1 MRSIALFLELTILLP
16 IVLVRPFVGVILWA
30 WVSFMNPHRL
40 VYDGFAVDV
49 PWAMLIFIAT
59 IIGCLL
65 AREPK
70 QLPVNAFTGLVTLF
84 LAMITLTTAFALA
97 PWDNVLGKYE
107 LVFKVFLFLLVTSA
121 LLTSKERIHALIW
134 IMVISLG
141 FFGIKGGGFT
151 LLGGGTNRVYG
162 PDASMI
168 SDNNHIATAL
178 LVALPLMNYLRMESR
193 HAIVRY
199 GLLATMTLTL
209 FAIVGSY
216 SRGALLGLGA
226 VCAYFWWKSPGKI
239 ISAALLVIVV
249 GAALAFMPDHW
260 FDRMHSIQTYDED
273 ASAMS
278 RLEIWKVAWAIATSR
293 PLTGGGFLATYIQ
306 PVVTLFVPDATTRAV
321 HSIWLEVLAEHGF
334 PTFFVWVGIIVVGA
348 LYARRI
354 IKQATGVPGLEWC
367 VNLAK
372 MAQVSMIAYLVGG
385 SFLSLSYWDYYFT
398 LLAVVTATYQLVR
411 VATVPKSTGSPFA
424 PRPLPAPIT
433 APR

>member
-1 MRSIALFLELTILLP
+1 
-16 IVLVRPFVGVILWA
+16 
-30 WVSFMNPHRL
+30 
-40 VYDGFAVDV
+40 
-49 PWAMLIFIAT
+49 
-59 IIGCLL
+59 
-65 AREPK
+65 
-70 QLPVNAFTGLVTLF
+70 
-84 LAMITLTTAFALA
+84 
-97 PWDNVLGKYE
+97 
-107 LVFKVFLFLLVTSA
+107 
-121 LLTSKERIHALIW
+121 LIW

-209 FAIVGSY
+209 FAIVGSD

-273 ASAMS
+273 ESAMS
-278 RLEIWKVAWAIATSR
+278 RLEIWKVAWT
-293 PLTGGGFLATYIQ
+293 
-306 PVVTLFVPDATTRAV
+306 
-321 HSIWLEVLAEHGF
+321 
-334 PTFFVWVGIIVVGA
+334 
-348 LYARRI
+348 
-354 IKQATGVPGLEWC
+354 
-367 VNLAK
+367 
-372 MAQVSMIAYLVGG
+372 
-385 SFLSLSYWDYYFT
+385 
-398 LLAVVTATYQLVR
+398 
-411 VATVPKSTGSPFA
+411 
-424 PRPLPAPIT
+424 
-433 APR
+433 